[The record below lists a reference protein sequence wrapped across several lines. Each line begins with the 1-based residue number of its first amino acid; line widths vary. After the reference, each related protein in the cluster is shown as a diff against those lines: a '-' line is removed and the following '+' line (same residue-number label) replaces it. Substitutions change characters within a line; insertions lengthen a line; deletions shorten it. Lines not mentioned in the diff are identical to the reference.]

1 MTVTINIAGTHIQRC
16 LFSSAGVFALG
27 LFVEIPLWHSLNDN
41 DVSFIC
47 LINDDGV
54 VIR

>member
-1 MTVTINIAGTHIQRC
+1 MTKRSTSMVVSCLSYFINRSICRVLKSLSGI
-16 LFSSAGVFALG
+16 V
-27 LFVEIPLWHSLNDN
+27 VMVLNDN

-47 LINDDGV
+47 LINDDSI